1 MNFIGKFKYDFRFNK
16 ALMLMILPAVL
27 FFALF
32 AYIPMGGIIIAFK
45 RLDYMKGIFGSPWI
59 GFNNFKFFFLTGKAW
74 TVTRNTVLYN
84 AAFIA
89 VGTILQVSVAVF
101 LSEIGKKFFKKIT
114 QSLMLLPYFVS
125 WVVVAAIVY
134 NIFNFDYGLLNTT
147 FKSLGIQPLNVYQNP
162 GAWIPMIIFFQAW
175 KSAGYGSII
184 YMAAIMG
191 IDAEMYEAADIDGAT
206 IFQKIRRIT
215 LPSLLPTVIILTL
228 LAIGQIFRGDF
239 NMFYNLIGNNGLLF
253 NATDVID
260 TYSFRTMLYS
270 QDFGMAAAVGLFQSV
285 LCCAI
290 LMVTNFFVRRAD
302 PDRALF

>member
-1 MNFIGKFKYDFRFNK
+1 
-16 ALMLMILPAVL
+16 
-27 FFALF
+27 
-32 AYIPMGGIIIAFK
+32 
-45 RLDYMKGIFGSPWI
+45 
-59 GFNNFKFFFLTGKAW
+59 
-74 TVTRNTVLYN
+74 
-84 AAFIA
+84 
-89 VGTILQVSVAVF
+89 
-101 LSEIGKKFFKKIT
+101 
-114 QSLMLLPYFVS
+114 
-125 WVVVAAIVY
+125 
-134 NIFNFDYGLLNTT
+134 
-147 FKSLGIQPLNVYQNP
+147 
-162 GAWIPMIIFFQAW
+162 MIIFFQAW
-175 KSAGYGSII
+175 KSVGYGSII

-290 LMVTNFFVRRAD
+290 LMATNFFVRRAD